1 MSELVLTQQW
11 DTIFEII
18 LNRPDKR
25 NAMNM
30 ELIEGLDT
38 AVRTANRT
46 PNIRTVIIRGEGKAF
61 SAGIDVSNLLGLA
74 QTYGPHWQQ
83 RMRGITDDFQAVHT
97 RLERLEV
104 PTIALLHG
112 YCLGLAMELALA
124 CDIRIAAE
132 GTQMGLPETRLG
144 IIPDVGGTTRLTRLV
159 GPARAKELIFTGRQ
173 FDMAYAERWGIV
185 NYVVPEDQLM
195 AKAEEL
201 AAEINLAAPLA
212 VGMAKRVIDGLSD
225 IDRGLMLEGWAQSQL
240 MSSEDFLEGAQSF
253 MMKRPSQFKENKMK
267 IGLALGGGGGTRRGI
282 LGFCKRLER
291 LERAS
296 QPHYWH
302 QHWRLD
308 WRAVCVW
315 AHLQRSG

>member
-1 MSELVLTQQW
+1 MSELVLTQQR

-18 LNRPDKR
+18 LNRPEKR
-25 NAMNM
+25 NAMNA
-30 ELIEGLDT
+30 ELVEGLDT
-38 AVRTANRT
+38 AVHTANRT

-61 SAGIDVSNLLGLA
+61 SAGIDVSSLLGLA
-74 QTYGPHWQQ
+74 QKYGPHWQQ
-83 RMRGITDDFQAVHT
+83 RMRNITDDFQAVHN
-97 RLERLEV
+97 RLERLEI

-159 GPARAKELIFTGRQ
+159 GPARAKELIFTGRH
-173 FDMAYAERWGIV
+173 FGMDYAERWGIV
-185 NYVVPEDQLM
+185 NYVLPADQLM

-253 MMKRPSQFKENKMK
+253 MMKRPPQFKGK
-267 IGLALGGGGGTRRGI
+267 
-282 LGFCKRLER
+282 
-291 LERAS
+291 
-296 QPHYWH
+296 
-302 QHWRLD
+302 
-308 WRAVCVW
+308 
-315 AHLQRSG
+315 

>member
-1 MSELVLTQQW
+1 MSELVLTQQR

-25 NAMNM
+25 NAMNA
-30 ELIEGLDT
+30 ELVAGLDT
-38 AVRTANRT
+38 AVQTANRT
-46 PNIRTVIIRGEGKAF
+46 SGIRAVIIRGEGKAF
-61 SAGIDVSNLLGLA
+61 SAGIDVSTLLGLA

-83 RMRGITDDFQAVHT
+83 RMRSITDDFQAVFT
-97 RLERLEV
+97 RLERLEL

-159 GPARAKELIFTGRQ
+159 GPARAKELIFTGRH

-185 NYVVPEDQLM
+185 NYVLPEDQLM
-195 AKAEEL
+195 AKAEAL
-201 AAEINLAAPLA
+201 AAEINQAAPLA

-253 MMKRPSQFKENKMK
+253 MMKRPPQFKGK
-267 IGLALGGGGGTRRGI
+267 
-282 LGFCKRLER
+282 
-291 LERAS
+291 
-296 QPHYWH
+296 
-302 QHWRLD
+302 
-308 WRAVCVW
+308 
-315 AHLQRSG
+315 